1 MLPDGCGLQFHWT
14 ACRKQNLV
22 SELRIH
28 PVQMQLNISLMVFNL
43 LLPAYPLDGGRIL
56 VDLLLLCRVPVKP
69 AAVVTVALAICVA
82 VLLIVWGFVETAILT
97 IAVSTPSSQCTP
109 SACNAPSR
117 HADSWITTREGL
129 SGMRASSC

>member
-1 MLPDGCGLQFHWT
+1 MH
-14 ACRKQNLV
+14 V
-22 SELRIH
+22 
-28 PVQMQLNISLMVFNL
+28 QLNISLMIFNL

-97 IAVSTPSSQCTP
+97 IAVSMPSSSMHAICLQCTCRTQQELSNP
-109 SACNAPSR
+109 IRELHGACPA
-117 HADSWITTREGL
+117 
-129 SGMRASSC
+129 

>member
-1 MLPDGCGLQFHWT
+1 MH
-14 ACRKQNLV
+14 A
-22 SELRIH
+22 
-28 PVQMQLNISLMVFNL
+28 QLNISLMIFNL

-97 IAVSTPSSQCTP
+97 IAVRLPSPQRMP
-109 SACNAPSR
+109 SACDAP
-117 HADSWITTREGL
+117 ADHSK
-129 SGMRASSC
+129 S